1 MSSTDTEQSAQPQD
15 DGGEV
20 DVVLDDSEVL
30 QSSEDSSRDSVD
42 DRSVAVGDES
52 KDSSDLEDYGDKVQ
66 KRIDKLTNR
75 YREAERR
82 ENAALDYARGLQ
94 VENKDLSSRINNLD
108 KGYRSEFST
117 RIDSQLTEAK
127 ARYKEA
133 YDSGDVDALVEA
145 QESLSTLAAQKERVS
160 WAAQLQKAQQAQQAQ
175 KAQAAQPQT
184 DSTQAAPA
192 QTATPPVVAQTDPRA
207 KDWFDDNSW
216 FGEDEAMTY
225 AALGFHRTLT
235 EKEGYQ
241 GTEEAYYTEVDRR
254 MKDAFPHKYNGAA
267 QPGQNR
273 PAQSVA
279 PATRKQKSGRSTSV
293 RLSSSERDIAK
304 RLGISEKQYA
314 AQKLKLE
321 EQRV

>member
-1 MSSTDTEQSAQPQD
+1 MSSIDTDQSTQPQLDLQD
-15 DGGEV
+15 DPGEI
-20 DVVLDDSEVL
+20 DVVLDDSEVSP
-30 QSSEDSSRDSVD
+30 SSEESSRDTDD
-42 DRSVAVGDES
+42 DRSVAVGGES
-52 KDSSDLEDYGDKVQ
+52 KDDSELEGYSDKVQ

-94 VENKDLSSRINNLD
+94 VENKDLSSRITNLD

-127 ARYKEA
+127 AKYKEA

-160 WAAQLQKAQQAQQAQ
+160 WAAQLQKAQQAQ
-175 KAQAAQPQT
+175 KEQT
-184 DSTQAAPA
+184 QESETAPA
-192 QTATPPVVAQTDPRA
+192 QTAPPVVAQNDPRA
-207 KDWFDDNSW
+207 KDWFDNNSW

-254 MKDAFPHKYNGAA
+254 MKDAFPHRFNGAD
-267 QPGQNR
+267 QSGENR

-279 PATRKQKSGRSTSV
+279 PAKRKQKSGRSTSV

>member
-30 QSSEDSSRDSVD
+30 QSSEESSRGADD
-42 DRSVAVGDES
+42 DRSAAAGDES

-145 QESLSTLAAQKERVS
+145 QEALSTLAAQKERVS
-160 WAAQLQKAQQAQQAQ
+160 WAAQLQKAQQAQ

-184 DSTQAAPA
+184 DATQAAPT

-254 MKDAFPHKYNGAA
+254 MKEAFPHKYNGAA

>member
-1 MSSTDTEQSAQPQD
+1 MSSIDTDQSAQPQLDLQD
-15 DGGEV
+15 DAGEI
-20 DVVLDDSEVL
+20 DVILDDSEIP
-30 QSSEDSSRDSVD
+30 QSSEDSSRDTDD
-42 DRSVAVGDES
+42 DRSVAVGNES
-52 KDSSDLEDYGDKVQ
+52 TNDSELENYSEKVK

-75 YREAERR
+75 YHEAERR
-82 ENAALDYARGLQ
+82 ETAALDYARGLQ
-94 VENKDLSSRINNLD
+94 AQNQDLSSRITNLD

-117 RIDSQLTEAK
+117 RIDSQVTEAK

-145 QESLSTLAAQKERVS
+145 QEILSTLAAQKERVS
-160 WAAQLQKAQQAQQAQ
+160 WAAQLQKAQQAQ
-175 KAQAAQPQT
+175 KAQTEDAQTTP
-184 DSTQAAPA
+184 SE
-192 QTATPPVVAQTDPRA
+192 TATPPVVAQTDPRA
-207 KDWFDDNSW
+207 KDWFNDNSW

-235 EKEGYQ
+235 EKEGYH

-254 MKDAFPHKYNGAA
+254 MKDAFPHKFNGAA
-267 QPGQNR
+267 QSSENR

-314 AQKLKLE
+314 AQKLKLD

>member
-30 QSSEDSSRDSVD
+30 QSSEESSRGADD
-42 DRSVAVGDES
+42 DRSAAAGDES

-160 WAAQLQKAQQAQQAQ
+160 WAAQLQKAQQAQ
-175 KAQAAQPQT
+175 KAQTAEPQT
-184 DSTQAAPA
+184 APTQTAPA

-207 KDWFDDNSW
+207 KDWFDGNSW

-254 MKDAFPHKYNGAA
+254 MKDAFPHKFNGAA

-279 PATRKQKSGRSTSV
+279 PATRKQKSGRATSV
-293 RLSSSERDIAK
+293 RLSGSERDIAK
-304 RLGISEKQYA
+304 RLGISDKQYA

>member
-1 MSSTDTEQSAQPQD
+1 MSSIDTEQSAQPQD

-30 QSSEDSSRDSVD
+30 QSSDESSSTSDD
-42 DRSVAVGDES
+42 DRNAAVGS
-52 KDSSDLEDYGDKVQ
+52 KDSSELEDYGEKVQ

-82 ENAALDYARGLQ
+82 ETAALDYARGLQ
-94 VENKDLSSRINNLD
+94 VENKDLSGRISNLD

-117 RIDSQLTEAK
+117 RIESQVTEAK

-133 YDSGDVDALVEA
+133 YDSGDVDALVDA
-145 QESLSTLAAQKERVS
+145 QEVLSTLAAQKERVS
-160 WAAQLQKAQQAQQAQ
+160 WAAQLQKAQQAQ
-175 KAQAAQPQT
+175 KAQTAEPQT
-184 DSTQAAPA
+184 APTQTAPA

-207 KDWFDDNSW
+207 KDWFDGNSW

-254 MKDAFPHKYNGAA
+254 MKDAFPHKFNGEA
-267 QPGQNR
+267 QPSQNR
-273 PAQSVA
+273 PVQSVA
-279 PATRKQKSGRSTSV
+279 PATRKQKSGRATSV

-304 RLGISEKQYA
+304 RLGISDKQYA

>member
-1 MSSTDTEQSAQPQD
+1 MSSIDTEQSAQPQD

-30 QSSEDSSRDSVD
+30 QSSDESSSTSDD
-42 DRSVAVGDES
+42 DRNAAVGEGS
-52 KDSSDLEDYGDKVQ
+52 KDSSELEDYGEKVQ

-82 ENAALDYARGLQ
+82 ETAALDYARGLQ
-94 VENKDLSSRINNLD
+94 VENKDLSGRISNLD

-117 RIDSQLTEAK
+117 RIESQVTEAK

-133 YDSGDVDALVEA
+133 YDSGDVDALVDA
-145 QESLSTLAAQKERVS
+145 QEVLSTLAAQKERVS
-160 WAAQLQKAQQAQQAQ
+160 WAAQLQKAQQAQ
-175 KAQAAQPQT
+175 KAQTEEPQT
-184 DSTQAAPA
+184 DPAQTAPT

-216 FGEDEAMTY
+216 FGENEAMTY

-254 MKDAFPHKYNGAA
+254 MKDAFPHKFNGEA

-279 PATRKQKSGRSTSV
+279 PATRKQKSGRATSV
-293 RLSSSERDIAK
+293 RLTSSERDIAK
-304 RLGISEKQYA
+304 RLGISDKQYA

>member
-30 QSSEDSSRDSVD
+30 QSSEESSRGADD
-42 DRSVAVGDES
+42 DRSAAAGDES

-94 VENKDLSSRINNLD
+94 VENKDLSSRISNLD

-160 WAAQLQKAQQAQQAQ
+160 WAAQLQKAQQAQ
-175 KAQAAQPQT
+175 KEQT
-184 DSTQAAPA
+184 KDSETAPT

-207 KDWFDDNSW
+207 KDWFDGNTW

-241 GTEEAYYTEVDRR
+241 GTEEAYYAEVDRR
-254 MKDAFPHKYNGAA
+254 MKDAFPHKFNGSD
-267 QPGQNR
+267 QSSENR

-279 PATRKQKSGRSTSV
+279 PVARKQKSGRSTSV

>member
-1 MSSTDTEQSAQPQD
+1 MSSIDTDQSAQSQD
-15 DGGEV
+15 DAGEV
-20 DVVLDDSEVL
+20 DIVLEEDEVL
-30 QSSEDSSRDSVD
+30 QSSEDSSGNVSD
-42 DRSVAVGDES
+42 DRRVAVADDPKEG
-52 KDSSDLEDYGDKVQ
+52 SDLEDYSDKVQ

-75 YREAERR
+75 YRESERR
-82 ENAALDYARGLQ
+82 ETAALDYARGLQ
-94 VENKDLSSRINNLD
+94 AQNKDLSTRISTLD

-117 RIDSQLTEAK
+117 RIDSQVTEAK

-145 QESLSTLAAQKERVS
+145 QEVLSTLVAQKERVS
-160 WAAQLQKAQQAQQAQ
+160 WAAQLQKAQQAQKVQSDENQANQAQ
-175 KAQAAQPQT
+175 P
-184 DSTQAAPA
+184 APA
-192 QTATPPVVAQTDPRA
+192 QPAEPPVVAQKDPRA
-207 KDWFDDNSW
+207 QDWFDGNSW

-254 MKDAFPHKYNGAA
+254 MKDAFPHRFNGDA
-267 QPGQNR
+267 PSSQNR

-279 PATRKQKSGRSTSV
+279 SATRKQKSGRSTSV

-304 RLGISEKQYA
+304 RLGISERQYA

-321 EQRV
+321 DQRV

>member
-1 MSSTDTEQSAQPQD
+1 MSSIDTEQSAQPQD

-30 QSSEDSSRDSVD
+30 QSSEESPRTSDD
-42 DRSVAVGDES
+42 DRNAAAGEGS
-52 KDSSDLEDYGDKVQ
+52 KDSSELEDYSEKVQ

-82 ENAALDYARGLQ
+82 ETAALDYARGLQ
-94 VENKDLSSRINNLD
+94 VENKDLSGRISNLD

-117 RIDSQLTEAK
+117 RIESQVTEAK

-133 YDSGDVDALVEA
+133 YDSGDVDALVDA
-145 QESLSTLAAQKERVS
+145 QEVLSTLAAQKERVS
-160 WAAQLQKAQQAQQAQ
+160 WAAQLQKAQQAQKEQTAE
-175 KAQAAQPQT
+175 PQT
-184 DSTQAAPA
+184 APA

-216 FGEDEAMTY
+216 FGENEAMTY

-254 MKDAFPHKYNGAA
+254 MKDAFPHRFNGAA

-279 PATRKQKSGRSTSV
+279 PATRKQKSGRATSV
-293 RLSSSERDIAK
+293 RLTSSERDIAK
-304 RLGISEKQYA
+304 RLGISDKQYA

>member
-1 MSSTDTEQSAQPQD
+1 MSSIDTDQSAQPQLDLQD
-15 DGGEV
+15 DAGEI
-20 DVVLDDSEVL
+20 DVVLDDSEIS
-30 QSSEDSSRDSVD
+30 QSSEESSRNTDD

-52 KDSSDLEDYGDKVQ
+52 KDGSELEDYGDKVQ
-66 KRIDKLTNR
+66 KRLDKLTHR

-94 VENKDLSSRINNLD
+94 VENKDLSSRITNLD
-108 KGYRSEFST
+108 KGYRSEFTT

-145 QESLSTLAAQKERVS
+145 QESLSTLAAQKEKVS
-160 WAAQLQKAQQAQQAQ
+160 WAAQLQKAQQAQ
-175 KAQAAQPQT
+175 KAQ
-184 DSTQAAPA
+184 TQESATAPA

-254 MKDAFPHKYNGAA
+254 MKDAFPHRFNGAD
-267 QPGQNR
+267 QSGENR

-279 PATRKQKSGRSTSV
+279 PAKRKQKSGRSTSV

>member
-1 MSSTDTEQSAQPQD
+1 MSSIDTELEAQD
-15 DGGEV
+15 DAGEI
-20 DVVLDDSEVL
+20 DVVLDDDVSPDTLE
-30 QSSEDSSRDSVD
+30 SSGNVD
-42 DRSVAVGDES
+42 DDGRMAVGDES
-52 KDSSDLEDYGDKVQ
+52 KNGSELENYSEKVK

-75 YREAERR
+75 YHEAERR
-82 ENAALDYARGLQ
+82 ETAALDYARGLQ
-94 VENKDLSSRINNLD
+94 VQNKDLSSRIDNLD

-117 RIDSQLTEAK
+117 RIDSQVTEAK

-160 WAAQLQKAQQAQQAQ
+160 WAAQLQKAQQAQKQ
-175 KAQAAQPQT
+175 KNTAPETQP
-184 DSTQAAPA
+184 STPA
-192 QTATPPVVAQTDPRA
+192 EPPVVAQRDPRA
-207 KDWFDDNSW
+207 QDWFDGNSW
-216 FGEDEAMTY
+216 FGENEAMTY

-235 EKEGYQ
+235 EKEGFQ
-241 GTEEAYYTEVDRR
+241 GTEESYYSEVDRR
-254 MKDAFPHKYNGAA
+254 MKDAFPHMFNGGDE
-267 QPGQNR
+267 PSQNR

-279 PATRKQKSGRSTSV
+279 SATRKQKSGRSTSV
-293 RLSSSERDIAK
+293 RLSGSERDIAK

>member
-30 QSSEDSSRDSVD
+30 QSSEESSRGADD
-42 DRSVAVGDES
+42 DRSAAAGDES

-160 WAAQLQKAQQAQQAQ
+160 WAAQLQKAQQAQ

-184 DSTQAAPA
+184 DATQAAPT

-254 MKDAFPHKYNGAA
+254 MKDAFPHKYNGGA

>member
-30 QSSEDSSRDSVD
+30 QSSEESSRDAD
-42 DRSVAVGDES
+42 DHRSAAEGDES
-52 KDSSDLEDYGDKVQ
+52 KNGSDLEDYGDKVQ

-160 WAAQLQKAQQAQQAQ
+160 WAAQLQKAQQAQ
-175 KAQAAQPQT
+175 KAQAAQSQT

>member
-1 MSSTDTEQSAQPQD
+1 M
-15 DGGEV
+15 
-20 DVVLDDSEVL
+20 VLDDSEVL

-160 WAAQLQKAQQAQQAQ
+160 WAAQLQKAQQAQ
-175 KAQAAQPQT
+175 KAQAAQSQT

-267 QPGQNR
+267 QPGQTR

>member
-1 MSSTDTEQSAQPQD
+1 MSSIDTEQSAQPQD

-30 QSSEDSSRDSVD
+30 QSSEDSSRTSND
-42 DRSVAVGDES
+42 DRNAAVGEGS
-52 KDSSDLEDYGDKVQ
+52 KDSSELEDYGEKVQ

-82 ENAALDYARGLQ
+82 ETAALDYARGLQ
-94 VENKDLSSRINNLD
+94 VANKDLNGRISNLD

-117 RIDSQLTEAK
+117 RIESQVTEAK

-133 YDSGDVDALVEA
+133 YDSGDVDALVDA
-145 QESLSTLAAQKERVS
+145 QEVLSTLVAQKERVS
-160 WAAQLQKAQQAQQAQ
+160 WAAQLHKAQQAQ
-175 KAQAAQPQT
+175 KAKAAEPETAPIQT
-184 DSTQAAPA
+184 APT

-207 KDWFDDNSW
+207 QDWFDGNPW

-235 EKEGYQ
+235 EKDGYQ

-254 MKDAFPHKYNGAA
+254 MKDAFPHKFNGAA

-279 PATRKQKSGRSTSV
+279 PATRKQKSGRATSV

-304 RLGISEKQYA
+304 RLGISDKQYA

>member
-1 MSSTDTEQSAQPQD
+1 MSSIDTEQNTQSQVDSQED
-15 DGGEV
+15 EGDV
-20 DVVLDDSEVL
+20 DVILDEENVLSSDGSNIDAGDDRPVAASD
-30 QSSEDSSRDSVD
+30 SSEH
-42 DRSVAVGDES
+42 
-52 KDSSDLEDYGDKVQ
+52 EDYSEKVK

-82 ENAALDYARGLQ
+82 ETAALDYARGLQ
-94 VENKDLSSRINNLD
+94 ETNKDLSSRINNLD

-117 RIDSQLTEAK
+117 RIDSQITEAK

-133 YDSGDVDALVEA
+133 YDSGDVDALVET
-145 QESLSTLAAQKERVS
+145 QEALATLAAQKERVS
-160 WAAQLQKAQQAQQAQ
+160 WATQLQKAQQAQQQQKQENAPAATPQAAEPPIVAQ
-175 KAQAAQPQT
+175 K
-184 DSTQAAPA
+184 
-192 QTATPPVVAQTDPRA
+192 DPKA
-207 KDWFDDNSW
+207 EDWFENNSW

-235 EKEGYQ
+235 ETEGYK
-241 GTEEAYYTEVDRR
+241 GTEEAYYAEVDRR
-254 MKDAFPHKYNGAA
+254 MKDAFPHKFNGTR
-267 QPGQNR
+267 QPSENR

-293 RLSSSERDIAK
+293 RLTSSERDIAK

>member
-1 MSSTDTEQSAQPQD
+1 MSSIDTEQSAQPQD

-20 DVVLDDSEVL
+20 DIVLDDSEVL
-30 QSSEDSSRDSVD
+30 QSSEESSKTSDD
-42 DRSVAVGDES
+42 DRNAAVGS
-52 KDSSDLEDYGDKVQ
+52 KDSSELEDYGEKVQ

-82 ENAALDYARGLQ
+82 ETAALDYARGLQ
-94 VENKDLSSRINNLD
+94 VENKDLSGRISNLD

-117 RIDSQLTEAK
+117 RIESQVTEAK

-133 YDSGDVDALVEA
+133 YDSGDVDALVDA
-145 QESLSTLAAQKERVS
+145 QEVLSTLAAQKERVS
-160 WAAQLQKAQQAQQAQ
+160 WAAQLQKAQQAQ
-175 KAQAAQPQT
+175 KAQTAEPQT
-184 DSTQAAPA
+184 APAQTDPA

-207 KDWFDDNSW
+207 KDWFDGNSW

-254 MKDAFPHKYNGAA
+254 MKDAFPHKFNGAA

-279 PATRKQKSGRSTSV
+279 PATRKQKSGRTTSV
-293 RLSSSERDIAK
+293 RLTSSERDIAK
-304 RLGISEKQYA
+304 RLGVSDKQYA

>member
-1 MSSTDTEQSAQPQD
+1 
-15 DGGEV
+15 
-20 DVVLDDSEVL
+20 
-30 QSSEDSSRDSVD
+30 
-42 DRSVAVGDES
+42 
-52 KDSSDLEDYGDKVQ
+52 
-66 KRIDKLTNR
+66 
-75 YREAERR
+75 
-82 ENAALDYARGLQ
+82 
-94 VENKDLSSRINNLD
+94 
-108 KGYRSEFST
+108 
-117 RIDSQLTEAK
+117 
-127 ARYKEA
+127 
-133 YDSGDVDALVEA
+133 
-145 QESLSTLAAQKERVS
+145 
-160 WAAQLQKAQQAQQAQ
+160 
-175 KAQAAQPQT
+175 
-184 DSTQAAPA
+184 
-192 QTATPPVVAQTDPRA
+192 
-207 KDWFDDNSW
+207 
-216 FGEDEAMTY
+216 MTY

-267 QPGQNR
+267 QPGQTR